1 MNRAQLQDQI
11 APGSV
16 GLALS
21 TIWMTYGEWA
31 NFVPADMSEVKYAAL
46 TAAVGVVFTALV
58 NIVRRFT
65 TKSPVEIINHV
76 FEVNAQEAPRSEAE
90 AERRMPDEE
99 ESKS

>member
-1 MNRAQLQDQI
+1 MNKAQMQDQI

-16 GLALS
+16 GLGLS

-31 NFVPADMSEVKYAAL
+31 HFVPADLSEVKYAAL
-46 TAAVGVVFTALV
+46 TASIGVVFTALV

-65 TKSPVEIINHV
+65 TKLPVEIINHV
-76 FEVNAQEAPRSEAE
+76 FEVNAQEAPQSE

-99 ESKS
+99 ELKS